1 MNFVLILAA
10 TLAPVFTDNMVL
22 QRDLPVPVWGT
33 ASPAEE
39 VRVEFAGQ
47 SKSTK
52 ADAAGKWLVKLD
64 PMPASAEP
72 RTLTIQNRKSEIQN
86 ILVGDVWIAAG
97 QSNMEWP
104 LAKDSRAKEELP
116 VAQDT
121 GFRLCNW
128 SFAGQY
134 YFAKPFG
141 KDVLERLTPE
151 KFYRGNWQP
160 CTPAS
165 AKAFSAVAYYF
176 GKELRAAQ
184 KIPVGII
191 NLAVGGSPT
200 EAWIRNEMLPADL
213 PLDPW
218 CLKRMKENIPNY
230 PRSDLTHEPLSGEQ
244 PNPHPDPLPSRR
256 ERGSE
261 SNPPRPPG
269 GEGWGEGA
277 SRVHHPF
284 EPGFLWDAG
293 IARLVPMA
301 MRGVIWYQG
310 ESNAETDWRVKQHEM
325 LFTTLVT
332 DWRKQF
338 NFDFPFLFV
347 QLPQM
352 DRPHWPAFREQ
363 QARLAKT
370 IPNVKMAVTI
380 DLPVD
385 PKNVHPPDK
394 QPVGQRLARLALE
407 LK

>member
-1 MNFVLILAA
+1 MNFALILAV
-10 TLAPVFTDNMVL
+10 TLAPVLTDNMVL
-22 QRDLPVPVWGT
+22 QRDMPVPVWGT
-33 ASPAEE
+33 ANPAEE

-72 RTLTIQNRKSEIQN
+72 RTLAVNHAPLTNVV
-86 ILVGDVWIAAG
+86 VGDVWIAAG

-141 KDVLERLTPE
+141 KDVLEQLTPK

-165 AKAFSAVAYYF
+165 AKPFSAVAYYF
-176 GKELRAAQ
+176 GKELRKAE

-191 NLAVGGSPT
+191 NLAVGGRPA
-200 EAWIRNEMLPADL
+200 EAWIRRETLPADL

-218 CLKRMKENIPNY
+218 CLKRMKEN
-230 PRSDLTHEPLSGEQ
+230 LGE
-244 PNPHPDPLPSRR
+244 NKAR
-256 ERGSE
+256 
-261 SNPPRPPG
+261 
-269 GEGWGEGA
+269 
-277 SRVHHPF
+277 HPF

-310 ESNAETDWRVKQHEM
+310 ESNAERDWRVKQHEM

-338 NFDFPFLFV
+338 AQEFLFLFV

-352 DRPHWPAFREQ
+352 DRPNWPAFREQ
-363 QARLAKT
+363 QARLAKA

-407 LK
+407 PK